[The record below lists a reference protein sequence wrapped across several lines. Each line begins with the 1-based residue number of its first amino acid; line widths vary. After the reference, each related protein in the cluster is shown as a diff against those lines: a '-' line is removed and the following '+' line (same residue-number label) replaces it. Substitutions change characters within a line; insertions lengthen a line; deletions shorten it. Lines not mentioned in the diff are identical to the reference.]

1 METYLICACLLLS
14 CINTRSKLDI
24 REDWRRAS
32 PHHFPMALVKKKKGA
47 GAVLLAA
54 ALTAAILLP
63 AASVYSSSVMSS
75 RSRPHARYRT
85 YIVYL
90 RKPQNADA
98 MADEDAHRR
107 WHESFL
113 PSTLTDSGEPRLLRS
128 FYRYGIYGFTARL
141 TVAEHAVVAK
151 KPGFVSSRQLLR
163 RTRDALH
170 WVPSRQGADRKVA
183 TSFEIARIV
192 QRFLM

>member
-1 METYLICACLLLS
+1 
-14 CINTRSKLDI
+14 
-24 REDWRRAS
+24 
-32 PHHFPMALVKKKKGA
+32 MALVKKKKGA

-75 RSRPHARYRT
+75 RSRPHA
-85 YIVYL
+85 
-90 RKPQNADA
+90 
-98 MADEDAHRR
+98 
-107 WHESFL
+107 
-113 PSTLTDSGEPRLLRS
+113 RS

-192 QRFLM
+192 QRFLMSGKSTE